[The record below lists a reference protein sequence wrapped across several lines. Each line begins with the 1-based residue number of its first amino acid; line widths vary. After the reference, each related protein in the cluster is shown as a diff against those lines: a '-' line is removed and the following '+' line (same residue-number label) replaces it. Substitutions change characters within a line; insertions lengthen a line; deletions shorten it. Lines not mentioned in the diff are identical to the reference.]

1 MVTALVAF
9 TSATSEQ
16 IKEADNIGMKM
27 YAWNDFL
34 KVVGT
39 SIVGYLQFN
48 LLKHLDRSIQSQF
61 CINVYDGYICNELM
75 F

>member
-16 IKEADNIGMKM
+16 IKEADHIGMKM
-27 YAWNDFL
+27 YSWNDFL

-39 SIVGYLQFN
+39 LIVGCLQLN
-48 LLKHLDRSIQSQF
+48 LLKHLDKSIQTVSF
-61 CINVYDGYICNELM
+61 AVIFTMIIFIVN
-75 F
+75 

>member
-16 IKEADNIGMKM
+16 IKEADQIGMKI

-34 KVVGT
+34 KLVRRNSRT
-39 SIVGYLQFN
+39 FIVCR
-48 LLKHLDRSIQSQF
+48 LKIPGKLISDCVSLVANSQ
-61 CINVYDGYICNELM
+61 CL
-75 F
+75 